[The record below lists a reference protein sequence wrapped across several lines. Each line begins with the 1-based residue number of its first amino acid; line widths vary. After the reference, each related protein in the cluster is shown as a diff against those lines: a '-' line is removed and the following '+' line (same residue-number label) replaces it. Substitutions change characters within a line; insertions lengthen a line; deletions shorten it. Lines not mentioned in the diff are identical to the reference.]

1 MKRIIPCLLVLL
13 ISAGT
18 FSCKN
23 ENSERAAQL
32 ENIGLIRGEIK
43 LCGGMEFGVV
53 KFSAFCNSD
62 SREPFNLGIS
72 LLHSFEYEEAEKSFA
87 KAIDADPDC
96 VMAYWGVAMS
106 NFHALWNQQGTKH
119 LEKGS
124 KILEIAQSLPKTD
137 REQDYLN
144 AIHAFYKDWETL
156 DLSTRKSLFE
166 TKMEELYQ
174 KYPDDTE
181 AAIFY
186 ALALNT
192 IANPA
197 DKTYKNQKKAG
208 NILES
213 LMPDQPNHPGILHYI
228 IHTYDYPELASLA
241 LPSARRYASIAPS
254 SAHAQHMPSHIF
266 TRLGLWDESIQSNIN
281 STASALC
288 YSQSIDSTAHWDEEL
303 HGMDYLVYAY
313 LQVGDN
319 DKAIEQMKYLLSFK
333 KIFPVNFKVAYS
345 IAAIPARI
353 ALENKNWKE
362 AANLPF
368 PAIVSNWDDFPWEKS
383 ILNFARALGSIR
395 SGDLVSANNEL
406 NILKTSHE
414 KLLDAKDAYK
424 ANQVLIQIKSI
435 EAWISYKNGASEKAL
450 TLMQEAAEM
459 EYKTGKHPVTPS
471 EVIPAGELLGD
482 LLMEMG
488 DPLKA
493 LKAYEFDLKQH
504 PNRFNGLYGA
514 AKAAHALN
522 NKEKA
527 NKYFQL
533 LINQSKKASDRIE
546 LREAIDYV
554 NSSSAGALAI

>member
-1 MKRIIPCLLVLL
+1 MKRSIPCLAILL
-13 ISAGT
+13 ISVST
-18 FSCKN
+18 YNCKN
-23 ENSERAAQL
+23 ENSERAVQL
-32 ENIGLIRGEIK
+32 DNIGLIRGEIK

-53 KFSAFCNSD
+53 NFSASCNSD

-166 TKMEELYQ
+166 NKMEQLYL

-213 LMPDQPNHPGILHYI
+213 LMPDKPDHPGILHYI

-241 LPSARRYASIAPS
+241 LPTARKYASVAPS

-266 TRLGLWDESIQSNIN
+266 TRLGLWDESIQ
-281 STASALC
+281 
-288 YSQSIDSTAHWDEEL
+288 
-303 HGMDYLVYAY
+303 
-313 LQVGDN
+313 
-319 DKAIEQMKYLLSFK
+319 
-333 KIFPVNFKVAYS
+333 
-345 IAAIPARI
+345 
-353 ALENKNWKE
+353 
-362 AANLPF
+362 
-368 PAIVSNWDDFPWEKS
+368 
-383 ILNFARALGSIR
+383 
-395 SGDLVSANNEL
+395 
-406 NILKTSHE
+406 
-414 KLLDAKDAYK
+414 
-424 ANQVLIQIKSI
+424 
-435 EAWISYKNGASEKAL
+435 
-450 TLMQEAAEM
+450 
-459 EYKTGKHPVTPS
+459 
-471 EVIPAGELLGD
+471 
-482 LLMEMG
+482 
-488 DPLKA
+488 
-493 LKAYEFDLKQH
+493 
-504 PNRFNGLYGA
+504 
-514 AKAAHALN
+514 
-522 NKEKA
+522 
-527 NKYFQL
+527 
-533 LINQSKKASDRIE
+533 
-546 LREAIDYV
+546 
-554 NSSSAGALAI
+554 

>member
-1 MKRIIPCLLVLL
+1 MKSSILFISILL
-13 ISAGT
+13 ISVST
-18 FSCKN
+18 INCKN
-23 ENSERAAQL
+23 TVSERAAQL
-32 ENIGLIRGEIK
+32 DNIGLIRGEIK
-43 LCGGMEFGVV
+43 LCGGQEFGVV
-53 KFSAFCNSD
+53 NFSASCNSD

-72 LLHSFEYEEAEKSFA
+72 LLHSFEYEEAEKSFV

-119 LEKGS
+119 LEKGA
-124 KILEIAQSLPKTD
+124 KILEIAQGLSKTD
-137 REQDYLN
+137 REQDYLD
-144 AIHAFYKDWETL
+144 AIHAFYKDWETV
-156 DLSTRKSLFE
+156 DHSTRKSLFE
-166 TKMEELYQ
+166 NKMEQLYL
-174 KYPDDTE
+174 KYPDDKE

-192 IANPA
+192 TASPA

-208 NILES
+208 KILES
-213 LMPDQPNHPGILHYI
+213 LLPDQPDHPGISHYI

-241 LPSARRYASIAPS
+241 LPTARKYASIAPS

-266 TRLGLWDESIQSNIN
+266 TRLGLWDESIKSNLN

-288 YSQSIDSTAHWDEEL
+288 YSQSVDSSAHWDEEL

-313 LQVGDN
+313 LQIGDKS
-319 DKAIEQMKYLLSFK
+319 KAIEQHNYLRTFK
-333 KIFPVNFKVAYS
+333 KIFPENFKVSYS
-345 IAAIPARI
+345 VAAIPARI
-353 ALENKNWKE
+353 ALENKNWSE
-362 AANLPF
+362 AANLEF
-368 PAIVSNWDDFPWEKS
+368 PSIVTNWDDSPWEKS
-383 ILNFARALGSIR
+383 ILNFARAMGSVR
-395 SGDLVSANNEL
+395 TGDVAAANKEL
-406 NILKTSHE
+406 EILKTSHK
-414 KLLDAKDAYK
+414 KLLEAKDAYK

-435 EAWISYKNGASEKAL
+435 EAWITFKNGASEKAL
-450 TLMQEAAEM
+450 ALMQEAADM

-488 DPLKA
+488 DPIKA

-533 LINQSKKASDRIE
+533 LINQSINTSNREELKEAKKSIHE
-546 LREAIDYV
+546 TTE
-554 NSSSAGALAI
+554 NFQ